1 MNNLV
6 NKKKMKIFVLK
17 KNEKI
22 TGDYYRKKS
31 GLLGKNLPNLS
42 ESRGTL
48 WSELKVLKS
57 KFVQKHVLKNAKKW
71 KVVKVE
77 MMVRK
82 MNLSKNITEKLPNL
96 TNKWK
101 NQREKFV
108 ENLVDFFAK

>member
-1 MNNLV
+1 M
-6 NKKKMKIFVLK
+6 K

-22 TGDYYRKKS
+22 IGDYYRKKS

-42 ESRGTL
+42 KPRGTL

-57 KFVQKHVLKNAKKW
+57 KFVQKSVLKNAKKW
-71 KVVKVE
+71 KMVKVE

-82 MNLSKNITEKLPNL
+82 MNLSKNITKKLPKSSD
-96 TNKWK
+96 KWK